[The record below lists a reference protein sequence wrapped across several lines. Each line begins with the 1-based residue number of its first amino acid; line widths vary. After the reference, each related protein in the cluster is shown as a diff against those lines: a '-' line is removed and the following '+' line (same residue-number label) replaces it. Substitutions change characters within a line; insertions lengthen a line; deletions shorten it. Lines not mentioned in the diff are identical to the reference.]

1 MQKTPLGIS
10 VDPGEHLS
18 LDGVPAEARQRKGWL
33 LLVPGGHVEASD
45 LAAAYEGYYASHHYD
60 VEPTLV
66 ASMRSVSAGQDS
78 DKVGWQCCGAVLMG
92 LDVTA
97 LLPLGFRLWVID
109 GSRLDPVASWP
120 MPATACEGSGGL
132 RRSHH
137 RIRPGETLVLGRKD
151 LEPILRSRRAR
162 RAAANPARLR
172 RMVAS
177 IAARRGFGSLPM
189 ASVHYPMGPA
199 VALEEPWDN
208 PAVLLPLRR
217 ETAKRTRLSPIWLAI
232 VIVVVSAV
240 GVYTIKRPALSKAN
254 WVETAAFLLTVDHLG
269 ETNGIDLQSLSSP
282 SAD

>member
-1 MQKTPLGIS
+1 
-10 VDPGEHLS
+10 
-18 LDGVPAEARQRKGWL
+18 
-33 LLVPGGHVEASD
+33 
-45 LAAAYEGYYASHHYD
+45 
-60 VEPTLV
+60 
-66 ASMRSVSAGQDS
+66 
-78 DKVGWQCCGAVLMG
+78 
-92 LDVTA
+92 
-97 LLPLGFRLWVID
+97 
-109 GSRLDPVASWP
+109 
-120 MPATACEGSGGL
+120 
-132 RRSHH
+132 
-137 RIRPGETLVLGRKD
+137 
-151 LEPILRSRRAR
+151 
-162 RAAANPARLR
+162 
-172 RMVAS
+172 MVAS